1 VRRALLAFTSLLFIV
16 GTIGTNIGPALVDD
30 APAIVI
36 ALSAR
41 NRNLF
46 GSVPYIDLLPFVIIG
61 FLRLLVAAVALYYVG
76 KWYGHRALAWAEN
89 QMNELPATY
98 RWAERATDR
107 MGWLALFFMPGSNIV
122 CLLVGHR
129 SMRPRVF
136 FPVLT
141 AGIALRLTVLWI
153 GGKIF
158 EDQIRAALDFIDD
171 YQWWVVGG
179 LFAITLY
186 QSSRRKPIPA
196 PDPDVIDPPVEHEHV
211 PHHDHVVEEITEQ
224 IATQLASEV
233 ESHRKDDIL

>member
-1 VRRALLAFTSLLFIV
+1 VRRAVLAFTSLLFIV

-30 APAIVI
+30 APAIVLT
-36 ALSAR
+36 LSAR

-46 GSVPYIDLLPFVIIG
+46 GSVPYIDPLPYAIIG
-61 FLRLLVAAVALYYVG
+61 FLRMLAAAVALYFVG

-89 QMNELPATY
+89 QLNELPATY

-107 MGWLALFFMPGSNIV
+107 MGWLALLFMPGSNIV

-129 SMRPRVF
+129 GMRARVF
-136 FPVLT
+136 FPIVVV
-141 AGIALRLTVLWI
+141 GIIIRLIVMWV

-158 EDQIRAALDFIDD
+158 EDQIRSALDFIDD

-186 QSSRRKPIPA
+186 QTSRRKPVPA
-196 PDPDVIDPPVEHEHV
+196 PDPDIVDPPTSHTPHAHHE
-211 PHHDHVVEEITEQ
+211 HVVEEIVAESIQ
-224 IATQLASEV
+224 EV
-233 ESHRKDDIL
+233 ETPHDRDIL

>member
-1 VRRALLAFTSLLFIV
+1 MRRAVLAFTSVLFII

-30 APAIVI
+30 SPAIVL

-46 GSVPYIDLLPFVIIG
+46 GAVPFIDPLPYAVIG
-61 FLRLLVAAVALYYVG
+61 FLRMLAAAVALYYVG
-76 KWYGHRALAWAEN
+76 RWYGHRALAWAEN
-89 QMNELPATY
+89 QLNELPATY

-107 MGWLALFFMPGSNIV
+107 MGWLALLFMPGSNIV

-129 SMRPRVF
+129 GMRARIFYPIIV
-136 FPVLT
+136 V
-141 AGIALRLTVLWI
+141 GIAIRLIVLWI

-158 EDQIRAALDFIDD
+158 EDQIRSVLDFIDD

-186 QSSRRKPIPA
+186 QTSRRKPIPA
-196 PDPDVIDPPVEHEHV
+196 PDPDIVDSPITHSPHA
-211 PHHDHVVEEITEQ
+211 HHDHVTEEIAAE
-224 IATQLASEV
+224 AESEV
-233 ESHRKDDIL
+233 ETSRDRDIL